1 MNVIRSEKPYPE
13 ASVQIVTEILFI
25 FSLKIKRL
33 KRKAGHELQKN
44 ELAKQI
50 ASEKIISKINI
61 NFKNQYQKHTKNERL

>member
-1 MNVIRSEKPYPE
+1 MNVIRSEIPYSE
-13 ASVQIVTEILFI
+13 ASGQIATETLFI

-33 KRKAGHELQKN
+33 KRKAGHELEKS

-61 NFKNQYQKHTKNERL
+61 KNTKNERL